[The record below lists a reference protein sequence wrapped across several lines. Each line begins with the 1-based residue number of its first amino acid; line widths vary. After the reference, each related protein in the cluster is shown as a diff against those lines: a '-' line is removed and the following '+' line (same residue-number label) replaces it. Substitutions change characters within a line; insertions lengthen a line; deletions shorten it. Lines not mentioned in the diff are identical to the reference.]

1 MPEEKYTRCPEC
13 RTVYRVTAEQL
24 AMRGGQV
31 RCGQCKTAFD
41 GVDQLISLAPPSFDD
56 DDDAVDEAA
65 QGPPT
70 VTLRGAQALAQPSSA
85 AADEVAADA
94 TPAGRPPGIAAAGE
108 PSGAEEAGGSSTAA
122 LAFYALATVALV
134 ALLAGQAV
142 FHYRD
147 AVVAQWPAAKPL
159 LAEMCA
165 VVGCT
170 VLPPRQIADL
180 PILASDLQAD
190 PAHKGLLILTATL
203 RNRAM
208 IALAYPHLELTLTD
222 VRDQVVVRRALIPA
236 EYAGGTADIAVG
248 IPPNGEVAIKLF
260 IDASATSQV
269 GYRLDPYY
277 P

>member
-13 RTVYRVTAEQL
+13 RTVYRVTPEQL

-41 GVDQLISLAPPSFDD
+41 GVEQLISLAPPPFDD
-56 DDDAVDEAA
+56 GVVDEAA

-70 VTLRGAQALAQPSSA
+70 VTLRSGQALTPPPSSDRDARA
-85 AADEVAADA
+85 AA
-94 TPAGRPPGIAAAGE
+94 PPGAPDTRRGNPVARALSVLAA
-108 PSGAEEAGGSSTAA
+108 
-122 LAFYALATVALV
+122 VALV

-170 VLPPRQIADL
+170 VLPPHQIADL

-190 PAHKGLLILTATL
+190 PAHRGLLILTATL
-203 RNRAM
+203 RNRAA
-208 IALAYPHLELTLTD
+208 IALAYPHLELSLTD
-222 VRDQVVVRRALIPA
+222 ARDQVVVRRALTPA
-236 EYAGGTADIAVG
+236 EYAGGTADLAQG
-248 IPPNGEVAIKLF
+248 IPANGEVAIKLF
-260 IDASATSQV
+260 IDASATTQA